1 MASNLMEQ
9 APPDDG
15 ESKVMVCLPVE
26 SLEEDGQPPQE
37 GDDVEASIEGTVT
50 KVEDGIAWITPKTV
64 NGVPVEAG
72 EGSTQEEGSEN
83 QEPDEESLGKQF
95 SDLG

>member
-26 SLEEDGQPPQE
+26 GLEEDGQTPQE
-37 GDDVEASIEGTVT
+37 GDDIEASIEGTVT
-50 KVEDGIAWITPKTV
+50 KVQDGIAWITLKTV
-64 NGVPVEAG
+64 NGVPVESS
-72 EGSTQEEGSEN
+72 EGSAQEEGSEN

-95 SDLG
+95 SALG